1 MGERAVEK
9 TYKDLELSGKSQPGE
24 QGKKSHMNYEFPPQ
38 SNREAEIEA
47 IVSVL
52 DSVIERRSAYYLS
65 TPMTTG
71 KSSVER
77 RDAAAVDRSVPEPL
91 REHRRRTTYRNHSYV
106 RRLVHRLRRSLA
118 SPVINPMAITDLP
131 GWTQSDY
138 RVLSA
143 HVIERYVHTVIFVD
157 DWQYSLGCSYE
168 FLVAQQTKAKTV
180 THNLEE
186 VSVAQGIRLIRGV
199 VNELKRMGNYTSF
212 LEAVTHELE
221 RFA

>member
-1 MGERAVEK
+1 
-9 TYKDLELSGKSQPGE
+9 
-24 QGKKSHMNYEFPPQ
+24 MNDEFPPQ

-52 DSVIERRSAYYLS
+52 DSVIEGRSAYYVS

-71 KSSVER
+71 KSSFEPLHG
-77 RDAAAVDRSVPEPL
+77 AAMDRSVPGPL
-91 REHRRRTTYRNHSYV
+91 REHRRNTTHRNHAYV
-106 RRLVHRLRRSLA
+106 RKLVNRLRRSLA
-118 SPVINPMAITDLP
+118 SPVINPMAITGLP

-157 DWQYSLGCSYE
+157 DWQYTLGCSYE
-168 FLVAQQTKAKTV
+168 FLVARQTGAKTV
-180 THNLEE
+180 THKLEE
-186 VSVAQGIRLIRGV
+186 VSVAQGIRLIGGAV
-199 VNELKRMGNYTSF
+199 DELKRMGNYTSF
-212 LEAVTHELE
+212 LKAVTHELE